1 MIDPVTAFAA
11 ANAAFKGVKMLV
23 GAGREMQDVSK
34 QLGQWYC
41 AVADITKA
49 ETQRKNPTWLD
60 KKTHGTDNIEQEAMD
75 IVIRKKTLLEKEKE
89 IKFMLDYRFGLG
101 TYDEMLG
108 MRRKIRAE
116 REETVYKAMEAKRQI
131 QNNMAIGGL
140 SLGYIVYVRWW
151 YVFNNVGYTMINA
164 LILSVTLAG
173 VANPTHVQC
182 HLWKRFTD
190 ENGQKVCVYRFTAG
204 MVAWGITTLQR
215 VFLSVPRCLVV
226 FMRRRTN
233 ALVCQKY

>member
-60 KKTHGTDNIEQEAMD
+60 KKTHGTDNIEQQAMD

-89 IKFMLDYRFGLG
+89 IKFMLDYRLAWALTTRCWVCGARYVLNG
-101 TYDEMLG
+101 
-108 MRRKIRAE
+108 K
-116 REETVYKAMEAKRQI
+116 KRC
-131 QNNMAIGGL
+131 
-140 SLGYIVYVRWW
+140 IV
-151 YVFNNVGYTMINA
+151 
-164 LILSVTLAG
+164 
-173 VANPTHVQC
+173 
-182 HLWKRFTD
+182 LWKPSAR
-190 ENGQKVCVYRFTAG
+190 YRTI
-204 MVAWGITTLQR
+204 WL
-215 VFLSVPRCLVV
+215 LV
-226 FMRRRTN
+226 R
-233 ALVCQKY
+233 

>member
-23 GAGREMQDVSK
+23 GAGREIQDVSK

-49 ETQRKNPTWLD
+49 ESQRKNPTWLD

-108 MRRKIRAE
+108 MRRKIRAD
-116 REETVYKAMEAKRQI
+116 REATIYAAMESKRQLA
-131 QNNMAIGGL
+131 NNAAIGGL
-140 SLGYIVYVRWW
+140 SLGIVGVLGGGIY
-151 YVFNNVGYTMINA
+151 
-164 LILSVTLAG
+164 LIVLA
-173 VANPTHVQC
+173 TQ
-182 HLWKRFTD
+182 
-190 ENGQKVCVYRFTAG
+190 
-204 MVAWGITTLQR
+204 
-215 VFLSVPRCLVV
+215 
-226 FMRRRTN
+226 
-233 ALVCQKY
+233 